1 MKSPKENK
9 PSLSELFDSKKLDI
23 PQEDFWDSFQ
33 DQVRSK
39 TLSSLV
45 KEESKI
51 RIYKYLII
59 SSPLILIFCFS
70 LWILAIS
77 GELNDRTASNTI
89 NTTPSHVS
97 GLSTDFLEQE
107 KAKVELSL
115 TSVASPSFDKMPETA
130 LEAFAEQNFFA
141 SSLQSSFQYRIL
153 SSETDFS
160 DDSVVPFTF

>member
-1 MKSPKENK
+1 M
-9 PSLSELFDSKKLDI
+9 
-23 PQEDFWDSFQ
+23 
-33 DQVRSK
+33 
-39 TLSSLV
+39 
-45 KEESKI
+45 
-51 RIYKYLII
+51 
-59 SSPLILIFCFS
+59 
-70 LWILAIS
+70 
-77 GELNDRTASNTI
+77 
-89 NTTPSHVS
+89 
-97 GLSTDFLEQE
+97 STDFLEQE